1 MNAYESNPAN
11 LEDQLILRVGYQKDL
26 TWEEFF
32 QAR

>member
-1 MNAYESNPAN
+1 